1 MTLKHQKILKLFIQL
16 FRDYTYFT
24 TAICLTIAYF
34 IIFFSFTSSPVQRS
48 QLIKCYYGH
57 VQSLVRHKEAIELVE
72 LAYNDYAN
80 ASERSL
86 LIQEFYGPQ
95 FAVFKDGSGQSLSA
109 ILSAHPEEKGKLI
122 EHMKTALT
130 PLLDK

>member
-1 MTLKHQKILKLFIQL
+1 MTLKYQKILKLFIQL
-16 FRDYTYFT
+16 YRDYNLVLQYVSLLLILF
-24 TAICLTIAYF
+24 YS
-34 IIFFSFTSSPVQRS
+34 FSFTSSPVQRS
-48 QLIKCYYGH
+48 QLIKCYYSH

-109 ILSAHPEEKGKLI
+109 ILSAHPDEKGKLI

>member
-1 MTLKHQKILKLFIQL
+1 MSHSCLF
-16 FRDYTYFT
+16 YY
-24 TAICLTIAYF
+24 
-34 IIFFSFTSSPVQRS
+34 FFSFTSSPVQRS
-48 QLIKCYYGH
+48 QLIKCYYSH

-80 ASERSL
+80 ASERFL

-95 FAVFKDGSGQSLSA
+95 FAVFKDGSGQSLLA

-122 EHMKTALT
+122 GCTHSVARQVKGWGM
-130 PLLDK
+130 LLGAWSCVGVIMYMVYMGE